1 MRKFNVTVE
10 GQTYSVSVEEISD
23 KGAAATPVTAREVA
37 PAPATVKNNPV
48 QKAPVNPTPPAPVA
62 EKTASAGETSVPAP
76 MPGLIIDVRTKA
88 GDVVA
93 EGDVLL
99 ILEAMKME
107 NEITSPVG
115 GTVTRVTV
123 KGGDTVNSGDAL
135 VYIE

>member
-23 KGAAATPVTAREVA
+23 KAAIATPPPVKEVAPVQPTVESA
-37 PAPATVKNNPV
+37 PAPA
-48 QKAPVNPTPPAPVA
+48 NPTPPAPVA
-62 EKTASAGETSVPAP
+62 EKTASAGGTSVPAP

-88 GDVVA
+88 GEVVA

-107 NEITSPVG
+107 NEITAPVG
-115 GTVTRVTV
+115 GTVTEVTV
-123 KGGDTVNSGDAL
+123 KSGDTVNSGDAL
-135 VYIE
+135 VYLE